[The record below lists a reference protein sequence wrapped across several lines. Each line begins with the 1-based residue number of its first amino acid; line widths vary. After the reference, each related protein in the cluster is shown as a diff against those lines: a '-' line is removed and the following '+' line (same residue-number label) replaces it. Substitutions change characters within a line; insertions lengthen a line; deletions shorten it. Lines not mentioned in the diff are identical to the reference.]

1 MRTDDMSSGRDGA
14 DERFAAA
21 WDERMRG
28 GAAGRRAHPGAS
40 GAPLGDHPR
49 TGDRELDADLRI
61 ADLLSRVGEA
71 DRATTGPDPE
81 ASRRMR
87 AGLMAALA
95 EESPPVPATRRT
107 ERVEAGPTGHGRR
120 RADRRGN
127 TRPGDGRP
135 ASSRSAA
142 GPSRSARRGS
152 TARRLLSTT
161 VAGMAAVLALGAL
174 TVLLSRGALPGDM
187 LYGLKRASESTEIG
201 LTSGQEAKARK
212 HLDVAALRLDEIQQ
226 LIQRDSTTAAGSQP
240 TAAGAD
246 DADAALVTDNLRAF
260 DDQARTGARMLLPL
274 VNQPAGPP
282 PGLLSQWAVTQQHTL
297 DGFSASLPDGGKEQ
311 AATSQRLISQLQ
323 ARAAAFEKSTT
334 PCSGSDSDDLG
345 PLPSAACSAATAGQD
360 KAPVVALPQTSAPTT
375 KTSSPSTRRSTSSE
389 TTTTTTDDE
398 STTTRSSSEQNDK
411 PLLPLPLPAPST
423 TPSPINVPVPVPGLP
438 KVQLPPLLP
447 GLPGLSLGN

>member
-1 MRTDDMSSGRDGA
+1 MSSGRDGA

-28 GAAGRRAHPGAS
+28 RAAGRRAHPGAS
-40 GAPLGDHPR
+40 GAPLGDHDR

-61 ADLLSRVGEA
+61 ADLLTRAGEA
-71 DRATTGPDPE
+71 GRAGSGPDPE

-87 AGLMAALA
+87 ASLMAALA
-95 EESPPVPATRRT
+95 EEAPPQVPVTRRT
-107 ERVEAGPTGHGRR
+107 ERVEAGAAGHGRR
-120 RADRRGN
+120 RADRRGDA
-127 TRPGDGRP
+127 RPGDRRP
-135 ASSRSAA
+135 GTTTRTPSA
-142 GPSRSARRGS
+142 GPGRSARRGT

-212 HLDVAALRLDEIQQ
+212 HLDVAALRLDEIQE

-246 DADAALVTDNLRAF
+246 DADAALVADNLRAF

-274 VNQPAGPP
+274 VNKPAGPP
-282 PGLLSQWAVTQQHTL
+282 PGLLSQWATQQAQTL
-297 DGFSASLPDGGKEQ
+297 NGFSASLPDGGKQQ
-311 AATSQRLISQLQ
+311 AASSQRLISQLRE
-323 ARAAAFEKSTT
+323 RAAAFEKSTST
-334 PCSGSDSDDLG
+334 PCGGSDSDDLG
-345 PLPSAACSAATAGQD
+345 PLPSAACSAAANQD
-360 KAPVVALPQTSAPTT
+360 RAPSLALPQTSTSAT
-375 KTSSPSTRRSTSSE
+375 KTSTPATRRATSSSE
-389 TTTTTTDDE
+389 TTTTTTDE
-398 STTTRSSSEQNDK
+398 STTSKSSGDGNDK
-411 PLLPLPLPAPST
+411 PLLPLPLSPTTTAP
-423 TPSPINVPVPVPGLP
+423 PINVPVPVPGLP

>member
-1 MRTDDMSSGRDGA
+1 MSSGRDGA

-28 GAAGRRAHPGAS
+28 RAPGRPAHPGAC
-40 GAPLGDHPR
+40 GAPLGDHAR

-61 ADLLSRVGEA
+61 ADLLTRAGEA
-71 DRATTGPDPE
+71 GRTAAGPDPE

-87 AGLMAALA
+87 AGLMAAIA
-95 EESPPVPATRRT
+95 DESPQVPVTRRT
-107 ERVEAGPTGHGRR
+107 ERVEAGPGGHGRR
-120 RADRRGN
+120 RADRRGSA
-127 TRPGDGRP
+127 RPGDGRP
-135 ASSRSAA
+135 ATSQLSA
-142 GPSRSARRGS
+142 GPGRAAHRGT

-161 VAGMAAVLALGAL
+161 AAGLAAVLALGAL

-246 DADAALVTDNLRAF
+246 EADGALVADNLRAF

-274 VNQPAGPP
+274 VNKPAGPP
-282 PGLLSQWAVTQQHTL
+282 PGLLSQWAGRQQQAL
-297 DGFSASLPDGGKEQ
+297 DGFSASLPPASKEQ
-311 AATSQRLISQLQ
+311 AASSQRLVSQLRE
-323 ARAAAFEKSTT
+323 RATAFEKSST
-334 PCSGSDSDDLG
+334 PCGGSDSDDLG
-345 PLPSAACSAATAGQD
+345 PLPSAACSASENHS
-360 KAPVVALPQTSAPTT
+360 APSIVLPQTSTPTT
-375 KTSSPSTRRSTSSE
+375 RTSTPSTRHSTSSE
-389 TTTTTTDDE
+389 TTTTTTDE
-398 STTTRSSSEQNDK
+398 TTTRSSDSDK
-411 PLLPLPLPAPST
+411 PLLPQPTTTTAP
-423 TPSPINVPVPVPGLP
+423 PIQVPVPVPGLP

-447 GLPGLSLGN
+447 GLPGLSLG

>member
-28 GAAGRRAHPGAS
+28 GAAGRRAHHGAS

-61 ADLLSRVGEA
+61 ADLLSRAGEA
-71 DRATTGPDPE
+71 GRTTSGPDPE

-87 AGLMAALA
+87 ASLMAAIA
-95 EESPPVPATRRT
+95 EESPQVPVTRRT
-107 ERVEAGPTGHGRR
+107 ERVEAGPAGHGRR

-127 TRPGDGRP
+127 ARPGDGRP
-135 ASSRSAA
+135 TSSRSAA

-212 HLDVAALRLDEIQQ
+212 HLDVAALRLDEIQE

-246 DADAALVTDNLRAF
+246 DADGALVADNLRAF

-282 PGLLSQWAVTQQHTL
+282 PGLLSQWAVAQQHTL

-323 ARAAAFEKSTT
+323 ARASAFEKSTT
-334 PCSGSDSDDLG
+334 PCGGSDSDDLG
-345 PLPSAACSAATAGQD
+345 PLPSAACSAASQD
-360 KAPVVALPQTSAPTT
+360 RAPSVALPQTSAPTT
-375 KTSSPSTRRSTSSE
+375 KSSSPTTRRSTSSE

-411 PLLPLPLPAPST
+411 PLLPLPLPGTTTT